1 MQLDVNVPSTVLK
14 IGLAYCGGVSGLYRR
29 LVFLLFEKPLHAPL
43 HLSNLAYRSEDN
55 TGASYLESAV
65 YSINWRHAVAGI

>member
-1 MQLDVNVPSTVLK
+1 MLTLHPHSLEDT
-14 IGLAYCGGVSGLYRR
+14 GLAYCGGVSGLYRR